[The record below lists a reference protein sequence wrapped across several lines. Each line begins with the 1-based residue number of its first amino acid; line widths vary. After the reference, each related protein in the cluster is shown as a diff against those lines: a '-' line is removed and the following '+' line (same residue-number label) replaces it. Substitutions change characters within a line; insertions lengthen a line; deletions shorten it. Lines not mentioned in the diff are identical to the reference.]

1 MKTKIKN
8 GVLDNLE
15 DAGIIDIT
23 TNKQEKTMQNKEATV
38 NVVYDLQSAIV
49 GNDGYTTCVY
59 KCTVVDKNTG
69 DVYATKNV
77 THREASAN
85 CDLSSLTSIPAQ
97 VEQGPDDVS
106 ETIDNVVEVPT
117 EEIIPAVDGYSPED
131 V

>member
-1 MKTKIKN
+1 
-8 GVLDNLE
+8 
-15 DAGIIDIT
+15 
-23 TNKQEKTMQNKEATV
+23 MQNKEATV

-77 THREASAN
+77 TNREASAN

-97 VEQGPDDVS
+97 VETGPNDVS

-117 EEIIPAVDGYSPED
+117 EEIIPADDGYDPEND